1 MCTLRHPQLRSV
13 KLRLLVTWLK
23 NLTGHFAHVG
33 PSNIFAD
40 KPIWIETLFSGFTIC
55 SCAAHIFRKSKIAS
69 PRLVIMHPSNYA
81 FAAQKYKWLLSH
93 TTLINFSTVPFKNS
107 TSSSTLKCFNVFAF
121 LISLRLVGWVSWTHT
136 ELSSFYTSSWHY
148 RLSYQASCFI
158 WIFLKILISYVA
170 KRLEFRDA
178 MQSCS

>member
-33 PSNIFAD
+33 PSNILPTSQFEL
-40 KPIWIETLFSGFTIC
+40 KLF
-55 SCAAHIFRKSKIAS
+55 
-69 PRLVIMHPSNYA
+69 
-81 FAAQKYKWLLSH
+81 YKWLLSH
-93 TTLINFSTVPFKNS
+93 TTLINFWTVPFKNS
-107 TSSSTLKCFNVFAF
+107 TSSSTLKCCNVFAF